1 MANAAVGYDNIDVA
15 SAHAMGITVCN
26 TPGVLDDT
34 TADLAFLLI
43 LAATRLATDAER
55 DLREGR
61 WKGWGFGTHLA
72 RDVHG
77 ATLGLVGFGR
87 IARAVA
93 HRADGFNMEVI
104 HTARHD
110 TGVTG
115 FVPTL
120 DELLERSDIVSLHVP
135 LSESTRHLI
144 GVAELAR
151 MKSTAVLINTAR
163 GPVVDEDA
171 LVDALENGTIYS
183 AGLDVFDG
191 EPKVN
196 PRLLSAPRATLLP
209 HIGSATIAHADP
221 YGPPGV
227 PGSLRRLGG
236 TNAPERRCSRP
247 ATRLATRLARTVHFR
262 PDRQRDSTGVE
273 GYDPAAIRT
282 DLRVEGGGNALGP
295 DNHYHRAVDGAD
307 RCHRRTAWEPA
318 LDAPSSRRRGAVMAD
333 RSQLHGAGQR
343 HSGFLCAERGG
354 KLGDLR
360 GCRRRRWQRSLHHR
374 DPERWLNL
382 VRLDSPSRRDHTFI
396 CLMPVDICLLRRRRF
411 GNHEVDQRRGELG
424 HSGCGVSSRID
435 LLLQH

>member
-1 MANAAVGYDNIDVA
+1 VARVLVTRPLTEGGTDPLLEAGHDIVMREDGSSLSANELVRQAAECDGIVCHLTDRIDVAVLESGRSGKLRVVANAAVGYDNIDVA
-15 SAHAMGITVCN
+15 SASAMGITVCN

-43 LAATRLATDAER
+43 LAATRLTTDAER

-61 WKGWGFGTHLA
+61 WTGWGFGTHLA

-93 HRADGFNMEVI
+93 KRANGFDMEVI

-110 TGVTG
+110 TGVSG

-144 GVAELAR
+144 GAVQLAR
-151 MKSTAVLINTAR
+151 MKPTAVLINTAR

-171 LVDALENGTIYS
+171 LADALENATIYG

-209 HIGSATIAHADP
+209 HIGSATIATRTRMA
-221 YGPPGV
+221 
-227 PGSLRRLGG
+227 
-236 TNAPERRCSRP
+236 
-247 ATRLATRLARTVHFR
+247 RLAC
-262 PDRQRDSTGVE
+262 Q
-273 GYDPAAIRT
+273 
-282 DLRVEGGGNALGP
+282 
-295 DNHYHRAVDGAD
+295 
-307 RCHRRTAWEPA
+307 
-318 LDAPSSRRRGAVMAD
+318 
-333 RSQLHGAGQR
+333 
-343 HSGFLCAERGG
+343 
-354 KLGDLR
+354 
-360 GCRRRRWQRSLHHR
+360 
-374 DPERWLNL
+374 
-382 VRLDSPSRRDHTFI
+382 
-396 CLMPVDICLLRRRRF
+396 
-411 GNHEVDQRRGELG
+411 
-424 HSGCGVSSRID
+424 GVSDVLAGRTPPNVV
-435 LLLQH
+435 LPAQPPT